1 MSSYPT
7 YEEWKQTCLII
18 YQFPLTLFLSYL
30 WGMETITHLFLVT
43 FFPNSSYPTYE
54 EWKQLILIKIFKS
67 ISCSYPTYEEWK
79 PGVSS
84 IATKKSPRSY
94 PTYEEW
100 KLSSFLPS
108 CFSSFVFLSYLW
120 GMETYSSLSLLG
132 RVLGSYPTYEEWKLG

>member
-1 MSSYPT
+1 
-7 YEEWKQTCLII
+7 
-18 YQFPLTLFLSYL
+18 
-30 WGMETITHLFLVT
+30 METITHLFLVT

-108 CFSSFVFLSYLW
+108 CFSSFVFLSYL
-120 GMETYSSLSLLG
+120 
-132 RVLGSYPTYEEWKLG
+132 